1 MLKLNITNYLVTR
14 NLKRVFSTKKSIIE
28 HSIIIPNYKNN
39 KFIIKHDGDWF
50 INMTDLGKNLDKSWR
65 TWKYNNKQT
74 IAVFEVFEGKKLLKI
89 TGLKNRPTTYVGLVL
104 ALQALSDYDRVLSYH
119 IFKYYEKSLLE
130 SNSASIKEIAELR
143 KKLEISEAL
152 LAKSKNRPVEPT
164 LINHNFLFYGY
175 GCNDV
180 SKFGNS
186 FVNVNG
192 QRPKATK
199 HLYLI

>member
-1 MLKLNITNYLVTR
+1 MLKLNITNYRVTR

-39 KFIIKHDGDWF
+39 KFTIKHDGDWF
-50 INMTDLGKNLDKSWR
+50 INMTDLGKNLNKLWR

-130 SNSASIKEIAELR
+130 SNSASIKEITIFYLIAMDVMTCLN
-143 KKLEISEAL
+143 LVIVL
-152 LAKSKNRPVEPT
+152 LMLMVK
-164 LINHNFLFYGY
+164 
-175 GCNDV
+175 
-180 SKFGNS
+180 
-186 FVNVNG
+186 G
-192 QRPKATK
+192 QKTTK